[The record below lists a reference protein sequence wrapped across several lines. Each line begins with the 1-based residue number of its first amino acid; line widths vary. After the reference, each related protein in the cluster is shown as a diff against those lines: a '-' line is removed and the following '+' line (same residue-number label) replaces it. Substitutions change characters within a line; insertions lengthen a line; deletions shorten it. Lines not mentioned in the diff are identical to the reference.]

1 MLFMIQY
8 IYKIKGG
15 KYMKEKLL
23 LMLKEEGFEG
33 FIVNS
38 FEEAKNNTRRKNIVL
53 LEDGIYITFK
63 ANFKNE
69 DNIFGELVCWV
80 KDEFDEDEKIYQI
93 AINSIIDLFSY
104 SDDELNNHIIEDDLI
119 ETFEKYE

>member
-1 MLFMIQY
+1 
-8 IYKIKGG
+8 
-15 KYMKEKLL
+15 MKEKLL